1 MANTTKKEYNWIT
14 GNLTRD
20 EAWKKKEPYAVL
32 REDGTPLDTA
42 IMTEEEFTAIR
53 PGHIGG
59 SSVSAILGI
68 SPWETITEY
77 YDQFIGVTPAVQT
90 KFNEEAKRLGH
101 ENEEFVAQ
109 RFVLYMKRF
118 HKLDIELLNDSRVF
132 RNDEYPYAQVNL
144 DRRIVKVNGKKANMI
159 LECKTTTWRGG
170 AIDKYWKKGVCPP
183 YYECQVR
190 YYMRIM
196 KCKVAYI
203 CCCWGLSYDE
213 MAVIKI
219 EADDA
224 HDKLIFN
231 ACEDFIDCVEQGII
245 PDETNSNSALWN
257 NYYLRLNGA
266 PDPDKKPV
274 ELPDG
279 TLDIVKAA
287 ERLKTIIEED
297 EARLEA
303 DKRKFNDTLKAL
315 LPILDGAEYGS
326 VAEDD
331 TDNNVRFVFGVK
343 VSAPMTKSSFDH
355 ERFAQEHP
363 DLYEQY
369 KKVQVDTSKL
379 GKADAKIKS
388 QYTIPPKVKG
398 DGEWK
403 FEISKKE
410 YELPA
415 TT

>member
-1 MANTTKKEYNWIT
+1 MANIERELVDWVT
-14 GNLTRD
+14 GNRTRE
-20 EAWKKKEPYAVL
+20 EARKKKEPYAVL
-32 REDGTPLDTA
+32 KEDGTPLDTA
-42 IMTEEEFTAIR
+42 NMTEEEFTAIR

-59 SSVSAILGI
+59 SSVASILGI
-68 SPWETITEY
+68 SPWVTITEY
-77 YDQFIGVTPAVQT
+77 YDQFIGIKPAVAVN
-90 KFNEEAKRLGH
+90 FNEESKMLGH
-101 ENEEFVAQ
+101 ENEEFVAM
-109 RFVLYMKRF
+109 RFVLYMKRY
-118 HKLDIELLNDSRVF
+118 HNLDIELCNDSRVF
-132 RNDEYPYAQVNL
+132 RNDTYPYAQVNL
-144 DRRIVKVNGKKANMI
+144 DRRIVKVNGRKVDMI

-170 AIDKYWKKGVCPP
+170 AIDKYWKKGICPP

-190 YYMRIM
+190 YYLKVM

-213 MAVIKI
+213 MAVVKI
-219 EADDA
+219 ETDEKQ
-224 HDKLIFN
+224 DKLIIN
-231 ACEDFIDCVEQGII
+231 ACEDFIDCVEQGIV
-245 PDETNSNSALWN
+245 PDETNNNSELWN

-274 ELPDG
+274 ELPSN
-279 TLDIVKAA
+279 TLDIVKTA
-287 ERLKTIIEED
+287 ERLNAIIEKD
-297 EARLEA
+297 EAKLED
-303 DKRKFNDTLKAL
+303 DKKKFNDTLKAL

-331 TDNNVRFVFGVK
+331 TDNNVRLVFGVK
-343 VSAPMTKSSFDH
+343 VTAPMTKSAFDH

-369 KKVQVDTSKL
+369 KKVQVDTAKL

-398 DGEWK
+398 DGVWK
-403 FEISKKE
+403 FEISKRE